1 MLCSAWGACAL
12 ALWAAAV
19 VVWDARTL
27 RLPNALVLPAVPA
40 VWGAAVVCGHAE
52 AILGGIL
59 WWAAIALP

>member
-1 MLCSAWGACAL
+1 MRGSSFGGNKGGEPVVLCSAWGSCAL

-40 VWGAAVVCGHAE
+40 VWGAAAVCGHA
-52 AILGGIL
+52 
-59 WWAAIALP
+59 